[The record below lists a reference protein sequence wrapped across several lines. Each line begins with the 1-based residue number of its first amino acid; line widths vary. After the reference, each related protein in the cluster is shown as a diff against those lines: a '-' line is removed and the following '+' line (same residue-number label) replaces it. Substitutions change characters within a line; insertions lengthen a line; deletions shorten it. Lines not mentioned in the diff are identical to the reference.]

1 MEAII
6 GFLFICLIIFL
17 TFTIIYL
24 TIDITQNT
32 IKQKQQYKKRLEEN
46 EFLNQNKNFPEIEFI
61 LNNKNITKESDE

>member
-61 LNNKNITKESDE
+61 LNNKNITKESYE